1 MKIEHTPVTVPAPL
15 NPIRPAPHIWLRT
28 LFSPNRVQATTVQI
42 LCVVVLIVA
51 GIWVPHF
58 SSTTNLAAIVYST
71 AAIGTA
77 AVGLAAV
84 TLCGELFLLSTGAT
98 AAFCAIVFVSSLH
111 FGFVPACVAAVTV
124 GLALGCLQGIVIG
137 ILRCNPIIASI
148 AAASLITGTASLITG
163 GRTIIGEGD
172 ASWLGMGVVFP
183 GLPHQGLLLI
193 VGTGVLEFLM
203 QRSRFGR
210 ELRLAGINRVAAR
223 IAGLR
228 TRATV
233 LVSCALA
240 GGSAAGAGVLI
251 ASQSGTAN
259 LLIGSDLNFSAI
271 AAVLVGGIGIAGG
284 RGRIWDAAFGA
295 LFLAI
300 IGNLLLVN
308 NLPYEAQL
316 AVKGGAVLVSVA
328 VGAILSAKRR

>member
-1 MKIEHTPVTVPAPL
+1 
-15 NPIRPAPHIWLRT
+15 
-28 LFSPNRVQATTVQI
+28 LFGPNRIQSTIIRI
-42 LCVVVLIVA
+42 LCAVVLIAA
-51 GIWVPHF
+51 GLYVPHF
-58 SSTTNLAAIVYST
+58 ASAANLAAIVYAT

-77 AVGLAAV
+77 AVGLATV
-84 TLCGELFLLSTGAT
+84 TMCGELFLLSTGAT
-98 AAFCAIVFVSSLH
+98 AAFAAIVFVSSLG
-111 FGFVPACVAAVTV
+111 FGLLPACVAATAV
-124 GLALGCLQGIVIG
+124 GLAIGCLQGIAIG
-137 ILRCNPIIASI
+137 LLRCNPIIASI
-148 AAASLITGTASLITG
+148 AAASLITGIGSLLTG
-163 GRTIIGEGD
+163 GRTIIGQGD
-172 ASWLGMGVVFP
+172 ASWLGVGVVFP

-193 VGTGVLEFLM
+193 VGTVVLEILL

-233 LVSCALA
+233 LVSCTLA
-240 GGSAAGAGVLI
+240 GGTAAVAGILI

-259 LLIGSDLNFSAI
+259 LLIGGDLNFSAI
-271 AAVLVGGIGIAGG
+271 AAVLVGGVGIAGG
-284 RGRIWDAAFGA
+284 RGRISDAAFGA

-316 AVKGGAVLVSVA
+316 AVKGAAVLLSVA
-328 VGAILSAKRR
+328 LGTVLSAKRR